1 MTLSMYQ
8 NRGGNHGLK
17 IGFGPCHT
25 GDVER
30 LLVSTLSFGSK
41 MVRFQV
47 LPSIPHLKEYLRL
60 PKTKGNDASDMATRG
75 TNSQKGE
82 NVHSLV

>member
-1 MTLSMYQ
+1 MFPFFLIRDAFLAMTLSMYQ
-8 NRGGNHGLK
+8 IGGGNHGFK
-17 IGFGPCHT
+17 MGFGHCHT

-47 LPSIPHLKEYLRL
+47 LPSIPHLKECLRL
-60 PKTKGNDASDMATRG
+60 PKD
-75 TNSQKGE
+75 
-82 NVHSLV
+82 